1 VNARDR
7 LPVAIGAGLLVAMLG
22 GFQAVV
28 QASVDRGA
36 ARRAAELQAAQLK
49 WRCRALRQTAAR
61 IDCLRS
67 GDMMTAAL
75 P

>member
-36 ARRAAELQAAQLK
+36 ARRAAELQAAQLN
-49 WRCRALRQTAAR
+49 WRCWALRQTAAR

-67 GDMMTAAL
+67 GDMMAAAL

>member
-28 QASVDRGA
+28 QASVERGA
-36 ARRAAELQAAQLK
+36 ARRAAELQAAELK
-49 WRCRALRQTAAR
+49 WRCRSLRQPAAR
-61 IDCLRS
+61 VDCLRS
-67 GDMMTAAL
+67 GDLMAAAL

>member
-36 ARRAAELQAAQLK
+36 ARRAADLHAAQLK
-49 WRCRALRQTAAR
+49 WRCRALRDPAAR
-61 IDCLRS
+61 VDCLRS
-67 GDMMTAAL
+67 GEMMAAAL